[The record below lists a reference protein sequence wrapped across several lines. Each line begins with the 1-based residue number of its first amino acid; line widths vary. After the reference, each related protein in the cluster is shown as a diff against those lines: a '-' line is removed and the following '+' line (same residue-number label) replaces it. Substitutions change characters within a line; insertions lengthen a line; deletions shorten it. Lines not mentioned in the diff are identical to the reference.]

1 MHLSRVSSLSCDGS
15 NHLWRRFESLYSQM
29 LKRFKCICNPSSTS
43 VSSLWKYPLT
53 VWCAYYIHYLCQ
65 KFPLVI
71 YLIADNASIPQLV
84 VADSLFCHSVKQQA
98 PYFHRI
104 CRPGSARFDSVWQG
118 FAFPSRLGCR
128 LEGVSWINAK
138 KVSPLIQLQ
147 TRFISYNFI
156 KISTTCFCQKCYNHI
171 RGITARD
178 HSCLSISEVL
188 TPW

>member
-84 VADSLFCHSVKQQA
+84 VADSLFWHSMKQQA

-104 CRPGSARFDSVWQG
+104 CRLCWLWLGVAGHFHLDWAAGLKVCLESTLRKCL
-118 FAFPSRLGCR
+118 RLYSYR
-128 LEGVSWINAK
+128 HVSFLITSSK
-138 KVSPLIQLQ
+138 SPLHASVRNVIITFEGSL
-147 TRFISYNFI
+147 
-156 KISTTCFCQKCYNHI
+156 
-171 RGITARD
+171 RGITVVYRYQKFWRPD
-178 HSCLSISEVL
+178 SK
-188 TPW
+188 